1 MPTAGLARLEHL
13 YSVANAEASP
23 IDIDA
28 VRVDDV
34 THCYM
39 ALRQLDS
46 RNSASRK
53 FIVLDLSTSY
63 AVQTVLKQV
72 ASCLLTSE
80 QTKTQITVQL
90 NHHHHVRSLLVFL
103 SFYLK
108 FSFILGS
115 LHSSVKRIIGRGTIK
130 QNTVFQN

>member
-1 MPTAGLARLEHL
+1 MLAAGLARLEHL
-13 YSVANAEASP
+13 YSVANAEESP

-34 THCYM
+34 TQCYM

-46 RNSASRK
+46 RNTASRK

-72 ASCLLTSE
+72 ACCLQTSVAACYS
-80 QTKTQITVQL
+80 QRQRMNI
-90 NHHHHVRSLLVFL
+90 VR
-103 SFYLK
+103 LK
-108 FSFILGS
+108 WQCS
-115 LHSSVKRIIGRGTIK
+115 
-130 QNTVFQN
+130 